1 MGRFRPPYFKWG
13 EKMKIEILE
22 DTNLALSPT
31 EIRFFVK
38 GQVIDKDTLT
48 VERRKRL
55 VDLALARVIVE
66 KVKKSDNPVKEDKAD
81 NPVVKDK
88 SVKSVKKN
96 KNKGKGK

>member
-1 MGRFRPPYFKWG
+1 
-13 EKMKIEILE
+13 MKIEILE

-31 EIRFFVK
+31 EIRSFVK

-66 KVKKSDNPVKEDKAD
+66 KVKKSDNPVEEDKAD

>member
-1 MGRFRPPYFKWG
+1 
-13 EKMKIEILE
+13 MKIEILE

-96 KNKGKGK
+96 KNKGEGK